1 MGKETAIKVSKE
13 FKEFLF
19 ANKKE
24 GEDFEST
31 IKRLVNY
38 ENLNSEPVNHE
49 EDKQLTS
56 EPEEYK
62 KTIKTR
68 KTETIEKDLP
78 KLPGQ
83 EISYDELPSE
93 IGGVKIKNNG

>member
-31 IKRLVNY
+31 IKRLVNH
-38 ENLNSEPVNHE
+38 ENLNSKPVNHE
-49 EDKQLTS
+49 KVKQLTS
-56 EPEEYK
+56 KPEGYK
-62 KTIKTR
+62 KTIKTP
-68 KTETIEKDLP
+68 KTEFIEKDLP
-78 KLPGQ
+78 ELPGP
-83 EISYDELPSE
+83 ELSYDELPSE